1 MNKKMIAGIV
11 LVFISGMF
19 YVRLVASFLAVF
31 GGGMIR
37 DYDGNL
43 VVPPPEF
50 FGNGFLSA
58 LYGIPFLIFGIY
70 LIKKS
75 C

>member
-1 MNKKMIAGIV
+1 MNKKTIIGIILIFV
-11 LVFISGMF
+11 SGMF

-37 DYDGNL
+37 DYEGNL

-50 FGNGFLSA
+50 FDNGFLAA

>member
-1 MNKKMIAGIV
+1 MNKTTIAGIAF
-11 LVFISGMF
+11 VFISGMF
-19 YVRLVASFLAVF
+19 YIRLASSFLVVF
-31 GGGMIR
+31 GGGMVR
-37 DYDGNL
+37 NCDGNL

-50 FGNGFLSA
+50 FDNGFLSA
-58 LYGIPFLIFGIY
+58 LYGIPFLILGIY